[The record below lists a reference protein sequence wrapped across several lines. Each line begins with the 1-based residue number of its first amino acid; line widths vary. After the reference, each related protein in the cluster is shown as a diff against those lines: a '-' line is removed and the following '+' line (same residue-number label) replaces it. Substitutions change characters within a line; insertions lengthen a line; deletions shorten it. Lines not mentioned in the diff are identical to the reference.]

1 MPVEHRAFLFN
12 WTAFNEDL
20 RVILEPALYSG
31 DIDELIAFIRQH
43 MVNLRDPYSRQR
55 LEGDWETKLRF
66 RDVQELGDVAMTEYY
81 DPRADIGLGVESE
94 RLEELYDAFGI
105 NPAFAMVP
113 VLGAILGPDD
123 NPFDPG
129 RLGSYFQTPEH
140 VVGNHLFLT
149 QRAEKMDI
157 LELDAA
163 ITMLNRAALANMG
176 LYITF

>member
-12 WTAFNEDL
+12 WQGFNEDL
-20 RVILEPALYSG
+20 RVILEPSLSSG
-31 DIDELIAFIRQH
+31 DVEELVAFNRQH
-43 MVNLRDPYSRQR
+43 LVNLRDPYSRQR
-55 LEGDWETKLRF
+55 LEGDWESKLRF
-66 RDVQELGDVAMTEYY
+66 RDAQELGDYGMTEYY
-81 DPRADIGLGVESE
+81 DPRADIGLGIDGD

-105 NPAFAMVP
+105 NPSFGMVP
-113 VLGAILGPDD
+113 VLGAILGPED

-140 VVGNHLFLT
+140 VVGNQLYLSK
-149 QRAEKMDI
+149 RAEELDI

-163 ITMLNRAALANMG
+163 VTMLNRAVTANTG